1 VTATN
6 GRVKY
11 EALINLSRDVPPV
24 RTAVVHPCDEGS
36 LAGALDAAKAAIIDP
51 ILVGPRGKI
60 EKFAGLIGRDISEYE
75 LIDVPHSHA
84 AAEKAVELVRAG
96 KADALMKGS
105 LHTDELMS
113 EVVRK
118 DTGIRTER
126 RVSHVFIMD
135 VPTYHKPLFI
145 TDAAVNIFP
154 DLDDKVDIVQNAID
168 LAIALG
174 VARPKVAILSAAETV
189 TSKIPSTIDA
199 AALCKM
205 ADRGQIKGGIL
216 DGPLAF
222 DNAIS
227 VVAARVKN
235 IESDV
240 AGDADILVVPDLEA
254 GNMLAKVITFI
265 AQADGAG
272 IVLGARV
279 PIALTSRADSPR
291 ARLASCAV
299 AAVYAHAMRIAM
311 AKLAG

>member
-1 VTATN
+1 MTTAMN
-6 GRVKY
+6 GREKY
-11 EALINLSRDVPPV
+11 EALINLSRDLPPV

-36 LAGALDAAKAAIIDP
+36 LAGALDAAAARIIDP
-51 ILVGPRGKI
+51 ILVGPRSKI
-60 EKFAGLIGRDISEYE
+60 EKFAALLGCDISGIPLIG
-75 LIDVPHSHA
+75 VPHSHA

-105 LHTDELMS
+105 LHTDELMA
-113 EVVRK
+113 EVLRK
-118 DTGIRTER
+118 DIGIRTER

-154 DLDDKVDIVQNAID
+154 TLDDKVDIVQNAID

-174 VARPKVAILSAAETV
+174 VERPKVAILSAAETV
-189 TSKIPSTIDA
+189 NSKIPSTIDA

-205 ADRGQIKGGIL
+205 ADRGQIRGGLL

-227 VVAARVKN
+227 AVAAKVKN

-240 AGDADILVVPDLEA
+240 AGDVDILVVPDLEA
-254 GNMLAKVITFI
+254 GNLLAKVITFL
-265 AQADGAG
+265 AHADGAG

-279 PIALTSRADSPR
+279 PIALTSRADTPR
-291 ARLASCAV
+291 ARLASCSV
-299 AAVYAHAMRIAM
+299 AAVYAYATRIAVPQPV
-311 AKLAG
+311 

>member
-1 VTATN
+1 VNAMN
-6 GRVKY
+6 GREKY
-11 EALINLSRDVPPV
+11 EALIGLCRDLPPV

-36 LAGALDAAKAAIIDP
+36 LAGALDAADARIIEP
-51 ILVGPRGKI
+51 VLVGPRQKI
-60 EKFAGLIGRDISEYE
+60 EKLAASLCRDISKTP

-96 KADALMKGS
+96 KVEALMKGS
-105 LHTDELMS
+105 LHTDELMA

-118 DTGIRTER
+118 ETGLRTER

-154 DLDDKVDIVQNAID
+154 TLDDKVDIVQNAID

-205 ADRGQIKGGIL
+205 ADRGQIRGGLL

-227 VVAARVKN
+227 AVAAKVKN

-254 GNMLAKVITFI
+254 GNMLAKVMSFL
-265 AQADGAG
+265 ANAEGAG

-279 PIALTSRADSPR
+279 PIALTSRADTPR
-291 ARLASCAV
+291 SRLASCAV
-299 AAVYAHAMRIAM
+299 AAVYAHAKQIA
-311 AKLAG
+311 AVKPT